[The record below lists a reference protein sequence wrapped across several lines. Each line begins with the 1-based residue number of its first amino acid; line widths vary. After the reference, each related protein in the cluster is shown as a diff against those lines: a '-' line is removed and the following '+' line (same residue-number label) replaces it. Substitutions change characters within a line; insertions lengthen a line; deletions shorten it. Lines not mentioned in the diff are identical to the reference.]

1 MIDNPKAVAS
11 TCKRRAGCREESA
24 PIDNSYLPFSQAEG
38 IPTTLPITQA
48 TIAPMV
54 KVLTSVTSVLAL
66 VFMLGLTGCSDVMG
80 PDLDPA
86 ANEITIETQD
96 ASAITADNSDNGSGS
111 TQRGG
116 SHNEV
121 DGMD

>member
-1 MIDNPKAVAS
+1 MAKVITSVAS
-11 TCKRRAGCREESA
+11 V
-24 PIDNSYLPFSQAEG
+24 F
-38 IPTTLPITQA
+38 
-48 TIAPMV
+48 
-54 KVLTSVTSVLAL
+54 AL

-96 ASAITADNSDNGSGS
+96 ASAISADGNGSGS
-111 TQRGG
+111 TQRGQ

>member
-1 MIDNPKAVAS
+1 
-11 TCKRRAGCREESA
+11 
-24 PIDNSYLPFSQAEG
+24 
-38 IPTTLPITQA
+38 
-48 TIAPMV
+48 MV

-66 VFMLGLTGCSDVMG
+66 VFMLGLTGCSSDVMG

-86 ANEITIETQD
+86 ANEVSIETQD
-96 ASAITADNSDNGSGS
+96 ASAITADSDNGGGS
-111 TQRGG
+111 TQRGQ

>member
-1 MIDNPKAVAS
+1 
-11 TCKRRAGCREESA
+11 
-24 PIDNSYLPFSQAEG
+24 
-38 IPTTLPITQA
+38 
-48 TIAPMV
+48 MV

-86 ANEITIETQD
+86 ANEIAIETQD
-96 ASAITADNSDNGSGS
+96 ASAITADSDNGSGS
-111 TQRGG
+111 TQRGQ